1 VQPVSTGTRPARP
14 SARSVGD
21 EVAARL
27 EKRIVLGDLKPGDRL
42 PSERE
47 LAASLQ
53 VSRAS
58 LREAMHELEAK
69 HLIERTPGRG
79 TTVLPPPAHVSEL
92 YSKVSGKERELREVA
107 ELRDVVEPRL
117 ARFAALRATEADLIA
132 LREVL
137 ADTGVFHDPQ
147 TSLRLDLEFH
157 LLVAQAADNG
167 LLASLITLTA
177 SWTTK
182 TRVLSHNTETARRRS
197 HAGHCR
203 ILDAISSR
211 DPDAASLAMTCHLD
225 EVNELTRAN
234 VARQARA

>member
-1 VQPVSTGTRPARP
+1 VQPVVASPRPTRP

-47 LAASLQ
+47 LSASLQ

-79 TTVLPPPAHVSEL
+79 TTVLPPPPHVMEL

-117 ARFAALRATEADLIA
+117 ARFAAMRATEADLIA
-132 LREVL
+132 LRGVL
-137 ADTGVFHDPQ
+137 VEDGGGLDAQ
-147 TSLRLDLEFH
+147 ESLRLDLEFH

-182 TRVLSHNTETARRRS
+182 TRVLSHATDTARRKS
-197 HAGHCR
+197 HAGHCN
-203 ILDAISSR
+203 IFEAISSR
-211 DPDAASLAMTCHLD
+211 NPDAASLAMTCHLD
-225 EVNELTRAN
+225 EVNEMTRATA
-234 VARQARA
+234 ARQARS